1 MEIRSLS
8 ARAVTAERRLN
19 NAQNQLL
26 ATEEKVASMSQKTA
40 AADSKWEARVKEY
53 EARLKSAE
61 ERVKRERQGSK
72 ERVNELENQLK
83 SESFVLRTYDFRYSC
98 CSLPFLDLYSDSLS
112 LLRSEANSLPA
123 LSTRTKPGRVQQIV
137 VLPPDNFFMPRVSA

>member
-8 ARAVTAERRLN
+8 ARAATAERRLN

-83 SESFVLRTYDFRYSC
+83 SESFVLRTSDFRYSC
-98 CSLPFLDLYSDSLS
+98 RSLLFLDLYSDSLN
-112 LLRSEANSLPA
+112 LLKSEANSLPA
-123 LSTRTKPGRVQQIV
+123 LSTRTKPGQVQQIV
-137 VLPPDNFFMPRVSA
+137 VLPPDNFFMPRISA